1 MEKQRANVND
11 NESFTFGDVDYVRD
25 ARISKVKDKQNS
37 THHAYISQ
45 APWETPIDRESKVA
59 SMTRFQT
66 KIIRNH
72 ESKD

>member
-45 APWETPIDRESKVA
+45 AP
-59 SMTRFQT
+59 
-66 KIIRNH
+66 
-72 ESKD
+72 